1 MNQGPDYLWL
11 LFVGGWGWERELSNN
26 RDSIRLFGFCS
37 DAFEGYWCFS
47 IGRVCLDRHR
57 NGPVW
62 DSSLCIMWTIWRE
75 RNNRT
80 LIVLSHTSVLIFFL
94 RSLYEWCLLWFASSF
109 IFSFLKEKKK
119 YIYIYIQI
127 LYPRLILNVSFWWT
141 FYIHSMYLRHLLF
154 YKHFFFFN
162 LLVKRGEWIRF
173 FSLSRQSI

>member
-109 IFSFLKEKKK
+109 IFYFLKEKKK
-119 YIYIYIQI
+119 IYIYIYTDFIPKINFKCI
-127 LYPRLILNVSFWWT
+127 LLVNLLYT
-141 FYIHSMYLRHLLF
+141 FYVLKASPLL
-154 YKHFFFFN
+154 
-162 LLVKRGEWIRF
+162 
-173 FSLSRQSI
+173 

>member
-109 IFSFLKEKKK
+109 IFSFLKEKKNI
-119 YIYIYIQI
+119 YIYIYTDFIPKINFKCI
-127 LYPRLILNVSFWWT
+127 LLVNLLYT
-141 FYIHSMYLRHLLF
+141 FYVLKASPLL
-154 YKHFFFFN
+154 
-162 LLVKRGEWIRF
+162 
-173 FSLSRQSI
+173 

>member
-11 LFVGGWGWERELSNN
+11 LFVGGWGWERELRNN

-47 IGRVCLDRHR
+47 IGRVCLDRHS

-109 IFSFLKEKKK
+109 IFSFLKEKQNI
-119 YIYIYIQI
+119 YIYIYTDFIPKINFKCI
-127 LYPRLILNVSFWWT
+127 LLVNLLYT
-141 FYIHSMYLRHLLF
+141 FYVLKASPLL
-154 YKHFFFFN
+154 
-162 LLVKRGEWIRF
+162 
-173 FSLSRQSI
+173 

>member
-47 IGRVCLDRHR
+47 IGRVCLDRHS

-119 YIYIYIQI
+119 IYIYIY
-127 LYPRLILNVSFWWT
+127 R
-141 FYIHSMYLRHLLF
+141 FYT
-154 YKHFFFFN
+154 
-162 LLVKRGEWIRF
+162 
-173 FSLSRQSI
+173 QD